1 MIYAL
6 IQIMNKENENNDGM
20 VESVPIA
27 VEEKKKSELM
37 VFGNTNTGA
46 LQKNFDKFRKAKKDE
61 IKYRSEVLKLTKSD
75 RS

>member
-61 IKYRSEVLKLTKSD
+61 IKYRSEVLRLTKSD

>member
-20 VESVPIA
+20 VESVPKA
-27 VEEKKKSELM
+27 VEEKNKSELM